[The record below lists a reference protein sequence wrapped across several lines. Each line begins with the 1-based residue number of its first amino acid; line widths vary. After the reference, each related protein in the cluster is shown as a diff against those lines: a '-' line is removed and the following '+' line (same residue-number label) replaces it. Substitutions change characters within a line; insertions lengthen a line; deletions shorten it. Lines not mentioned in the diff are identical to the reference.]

1 MEIDIMIIPTFI
13 NTQYVV
19 EDGYLTSQMQM
30 YNDELN
36 NVLRNGLSDN
46 GWTIPQVTSEQLT
59 AIRNLPLDQRMP
71 NGTIWYV
78 HDDAVIS
85 PPTPAYNELVIQMD
99 DGTGTGSTLYKL
111 TKSAYP

>member
-1 MEIDIMIIPTFI
+1 MIIPTF
-13 NTQYVV
+13 QYIQFVDD
-19 EDGYLTSQMQM
+19 EGYLTSQMQM

-46 GWTIPQVTSEQLT
+46 GWTLPEVTTVQLA
-59 AIRNLPLDQRMP
+59 AIIALPDDQQMP

-78 HDDAVIS
+78 SDK
-85 PPTPAYNELVIQMD
+85 PPLTPYNELVVKMD

>member
-1 MEIDIMIIPTFI
+1 MIIPTFV
-13 NTQYVV
+13 NVQYT
-19 EDGYLTSQMQM
+19 EKDGFLTTQMQM

-46 GWTIPQVTSEQLT
+46 GWTLPEVTSAQL
-59 AIRNLPLDQRMP
+59 ADIQALPDDQQLP

-78 HDDAVIS
+78 SDK
-85 PPTPAYNELVIQMD
+85 PPLTPYNELVVKMD

-111 TKSAYP
+111 TKTAYP